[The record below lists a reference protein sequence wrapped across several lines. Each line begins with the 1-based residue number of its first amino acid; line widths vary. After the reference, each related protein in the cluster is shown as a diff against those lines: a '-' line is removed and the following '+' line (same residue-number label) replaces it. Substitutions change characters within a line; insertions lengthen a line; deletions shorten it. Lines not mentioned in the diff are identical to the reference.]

1 MADIVVDGLNRVD
14 FIPTIAASTL
24 VLTAAE
30 YTAGTRLDKV
40 IAPGGL
46 EGFEASPGEVDNT
59 AFSSR
64 FDTKVPG
71 VSGYSGTRLILK
83 KQTGTDTVFDT
94 LTQFATS
101 GFIAIRYGISADT
114 APAAAQKNVNVYPI
128 MTGDWDWMAPERNSM
143 LRYWVAIPI
152 TAEPKKNVTVAA

>member
-14 FIPTIAASTL
+14 FVPTIAAADL

-30 YTAGTRLDKV
+30 YTAGVRLDKT

-71 VSGYSGTRLILK
+71 VSSYSGTRLILK

-94 LTQFATS
+94 LTVFATS
-101 GFIAIRYGISADT
+101 GFIVIRYGIDADV
-114 APAAAQKNVNVYPI
+114 APAAAQTNVNVYPI
-128 MTGDWDWMAPERNSM
+128 MTGDWDWMSPERNSM
-143 LRYWVAIPI
+143 LRYFVATPI
-152 TAEPKKNVTVAA
+152 VAEPAKDVTVAA